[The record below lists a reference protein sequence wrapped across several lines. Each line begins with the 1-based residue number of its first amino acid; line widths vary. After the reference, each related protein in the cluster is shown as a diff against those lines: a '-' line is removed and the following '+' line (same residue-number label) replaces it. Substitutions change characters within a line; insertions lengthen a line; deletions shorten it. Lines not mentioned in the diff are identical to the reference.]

1 MHSKYIIV
9 GSSHAALEA
18 ATAIRL
24 IDAEG
29 ALTLL
34 TRDAHLPYSPTILP
48 YLVSGRARPDK
59 VVLRGQDYFRDNA
72 IAYVPGAAAVSLDPA
87 QSSLRLESGETWRY
101 DRLLIATGAA
111 PALPPVRGLNDVPFH
126 VLRSMDDAVDLRQAI
141 GQARSAIVLGAGLIG
156 MHAAENMAK
165 AGVAVSVVELQPHV
179 LSGYFEP
186 RASAIIERSFARNGV
201 RLLLGQSLASVERRG
216 EGCLATLADGKTIAA
231 DLLLVCTGVKPNI
244 GFLDGSGLEVD
255 SGILVDDWMRSSLP
269 NIWAA
274 GDVAQARGF
283 WGGKVVNGILP
294 NAVEQG
300 RIAGLGMVGDS
311 GVKPFPGAVP
321 LNTYSF
327 FGQQA
332 ISVGRGR
339 GRSGDG
345 CQIEIEESG
354 DEAVYRRIVLE
365 DGRLAGIATIN
376 DFVDAGIMWQ
386 LILRRTDLSPVKAA
400 FIADPRR
407 VGRQLMSQIWR

>member
-1 MHSKYIIV
+1 MHSKYLIA

-24 IDAEG
+24 VDADG
-29 ALTLL
+29 VLTLL
-34 TRDAHLPYSPTILP
+34 THDAHFPYSPTILP
-48 YLVSGRARPDK
+48 CVVSGRSRPDN
-59 VVLRGQDYFRDNA
+59 VVLRGQAYFDDNA
-72 IAYVPGAAAVSLDPA
+72 IAFVPDATVVSVDPT
-87 QSSLRLESGETWRY
+87 QSSLRLASGETWQY

-111 PALPPVRGLNDVPFH
+111 PMLPEVRGLADVPFH
-126 VLRSMDDAVDLRQAI
+126 VLRSMDDAVNLRQAM

-165 AGVAVSVVELQPHV
+165 SKIAVTVIELQPHA
-179 LSGYFEP
+179 LTGYFGP
-186 RASAIIERSFARNGV
+186 KASAIIERTFARNGV
-201 RLLLGQSLASVERRG
+201 RMLVGQTLRNVERRG
-216 EGCLATLADGKTIAA
+216 DGCLATLADGKMIAA

-244 GFLDGSGLEVD
+244 GFLDGSGIEVD
-255 SGILVDDWMRSSLP
+255 TGILVDDLMHANLP

-300 RIAGLGMVGDS
+300 RIAGAGMAGDA
-311 GVKPFPGAVP
+311 GVTPFAGAVP

-332 ISVGRGR
+332 ISVGRG
-339 GRSGDG
+339 SSCDG
-345 CQIEIEESG
+345 FEIEDSG
-354 DEAVYRRIVLE
+354 DEANGVYRHIVLNE
-365 DGRLAGIATIN
+365 GRLVGIATIN

-386 LILRRTDLSPVKAA
+386 LIRRGTDLSAVKTE
-400 FIADPRR
+400 FIANPQLTGRR
-407 VGRQLMSQIWR
+407 LMSQIWR

>member
-34 TRDAHLPYSPTILP
+34 TRDAHPPYSPTILP

-59 VVLRGQDYFRDNA
+59 VALRGPDYFRDNA
-72 IAYVPGAAAVSLDPA
+72 IAFVPGAAVAALDPA
-87 QSSLRLESGETWRY
+87 LSSLRLESGETWRY

-111 PALPPVRGLNDVPFH
+111 PALPPVRGLADVPFH
-126 VLRSMDDAVDLRQAI
+126 VLRSMDDAADLRQAI

-186 RASAIIERSFARNGV
+186 KASEIIEATFARNGV
-201 RLLLGQSLASVERRG
+201 RLLLGQSLADVERQG

-244 GFLDGSGLEVD
+244 GFLDGSGIEVD
-255 SGILVDDWMRSSLP
+255 SGILVDDWMRSNLP

-283 WGGKVVNGILP
+283 WGGKIVNGILP

-300 RIAGLGMVGDS
+300 RIAGLGMAGDA
-311 GVKPFPGAVP
+311 GVKPFPGAVL

-332 ISVGRGR
+332 ISVGHGR
-339 GRSGDG
+339 AGDG
-345 CQIEIEESG
+345 FEIAESG
-354 DEAVYRRIVLE
+354 GEDVYRRIVLK
-365 DGRLAGIATIN
+365 DGQLAGIATIN

>member
-1 MHSKYIIV
+1 MRSKYIIV

-48 YLVSGRARPDK
+48 YLVSGRSQPDN
-59 VVLRGQDYFRDNA
+59 VALRDQAYFHDNA
-72 IAYVPGAAAVSLDPA
+72 IALVPGATVVSLDPA
-87 QSSLRLESGETWRY
+87 QSSLRLASGETWQY

-111 PALPPVRGLNDVPFH
+111 PTLPPVRGLTDVPFH

-165 AGVAVSVVELQPHV
+165 AKVAVTVVELQPHV

-186 RASAIIERSFARNGV
+186 RASAIIERTFARNGV
-201 RLLLGQSLASVERRG
+201 RMVMGQSLSSVERQG
-216 EGCLATLADGKTIAA
+216 DGCLATLADGTTIAA
-231 DLLLVCTGVKPNI
+231 DLLLVCTGVTPNI
-244 GFLDGSGLEVD
+244 GFLNGSGIEVD
-255 SGILVDDWMRSSLP
+255 AGILVDDWMRTSLP

-300 RIAGLGMVGDS
+300 RIAGLGMADDAD
-311 GVKPFPGAVP
+311 VKPFPGAVP

-339 GRSGDG
+339 AGDG
-345 CQIEIEESG
+345 FEIEESG
-354 DEAVYRRIVLE
+354 DEAVYRRIVLK
-365 DGRLAGIATIN
+365 DGQLVGIATIN

-386 LILRRTDLSPVKAA
+386 LILRRTDLSSVKAA
-400 FIADPRR
+400 FIANPRLT
-407 VGRQLMSQIWR
+407 GRQLMSQIWR

>member
-1 MHSKYIIV
+1 MHSKYLII

-24 IDAEG
+24 IDTDC

-34 TRDAHLPYSPTILP
+34 TRDDHLPYSPTILP
-48 YLVSGRARPDK
+48 YVVSGRSQPDD
-59 VVLRGQDYFRDNA
+59 VNLRDKTYFHDSA
-72 IAYVPGAAAVSLDPA
+72 IKFVPGATVISVEPT
-87 QSSLRLESGETWRY
+87 QSSLRLASAETWQY
-101 DRLLIATGAA
+101 DRLLIATGAV
-111 PALPPVRGLNDVPFH
+111 PMLPPVAGLTNVPFH
-126 VLRSMDDAVDLRQAI
+126 VMRSMDDAVKLRQAI
-141 GQARSAIVLGAGLIG
+141 GQAGSAIVLGAGLIG

-165 AGVAVSVVELQPHV
+165 AKIAVTVVELQAHA
-179 LSGYFEP
+179 LSTYFEP
-186 RASAIIERSFARNGV
+186 RASAIIEGIFARNGI
-201 RLLLGQSLASVERRG
+201 RMLMGQTLSSVAQQG
-216 EGCLATLADGKTIAA
+216 DGCIATLADGRTIAA

-244 GFLDGSGLEVD
+244 GFLNGSGIEVD
-255 SGILVDDWMRSSLP
+255 TGILVDDWMRTSVP

-283 WGGKVVNGILP
+283 WGGNVVNGILP

-300 RIAGLGMVGDS
+300 RIAGLGMADDA

-332 ISVGRGR
+332 ISVGRA
-339 GRSGDG
+339 SAGDG
-345 CQIEIEESG
+345 SEIEESSNEG
-354 DEAVYRRIVLE
+354 VYRRIVLK
-365 DGRLAGIATIN
+365 DGQLVGIATIN

-386 LILRRTDLSPVKAA
+386 LIRRRTDLSSVKSE
-400 FIADPRR
+400 FIANPKLT
-407 VGRQLMSQIWR
+407 GRQLMSQIWR

>member
-1 MHSKYIIV
+1 MHSKYLIA

-24 IDAEG
+24 VDADG
-29 ALTLL
+29 AVTLL

-48 YLVSGRARPDK
+48 YVVSGRSQPDN
-59 VVLRGQDYFRDNA
+59 VVLRGPAYFNDNA
-72 IAYVPGAAAVSLDPA
+72 IAFVPGATVVSVDPA
-87 QSSLRLESGETWRY
+87 QSSLRLASGETWRY

-111 PALPPVRGLNDVPFH
+111 PMLPDVRGLTDVPFH
-126 VLRSMDDAVDLRQAI
+126 VLRSMADAVNLRQAM

-165 AGVAVSVVELQPHV
+165 AKIAVTVIELQPHA
-179 LSGYFEP
+179 LAGYFEP
-186 RASAIIERSFARNGV
+186 RASAIIERTFARNGV
-201 RLLLGQSLASVERRG
+201 RMLLGQTLRSVERRG
-216 EGCLATLADGKTIAA
+216 DGCLATLADGKTIAA

-244 GFLDGSGLEVD
+244 GFLHGSNIAVD
-255 SGILVDDWMRSSLP
+255 TGILVDDLMRTNVA

-283 WGGKVVNGILP
+283 WGGNVVNGILP

-300 RIAGLGMVGDS
+300 RIAGAGMADDA
-311 GVKPFPGAVP
+311 GVTPFAGAVP

-332 ISVGRGR
+332 ISVGRGN
-339 GRSGDG
+339 SCDG
-345 CQIEIEESG
+345 FEIEDSA
-354 DEAVYRRIVLE
+354 DEANGVYRHIVLN
-365 DGRLAGIATIN
+365 DGQLVGIATIN

-386 LILRRTDLSPVKAA
+386 LIRRGTDLSAVKAE
-400 FIADPRR
+400 FIANPQLTGRR
-407 VGRQLMSQIWR
+407 LMSQLWR

>member
-59 VVLRGQDYFRDNA
+59 VALCGPDYFRDNA
-72 IAYVPGAAAVSLDPA
+72 IAFVPGATVAALDPA
-87 QSSLRLESGETWRY
+87 LASLRLESGETWRY

-111 PALPPVRGLNDVPFH
+111 PALPPIRGLNEVPFH

-165 AGVAVSVVELQPHV
+165 AKVAVSVVELQPHV

-186 RASAIIERSFARNGV
+186 KASAIIESTFARNGV
-201 RLLLGQSLASVERRG
+201 RLVLGQSLDRVERRG

-244 GFLDGSGLEVD
+244 GFLNGSGIEVD
-255 SGILVDDWMRSSLP
+255 FGILVDDWMRSNLP

-300 RIAGLGMVGDS
+300 RIAGLGMAGDAS
-311 GVKPFPGAVP
+311 VKPFPGAVP

-332 ISVGRGR
+332 ISVGNGR
-339 GRSGDG
+339 AGDG
-345 CQIEIEESG
+345 VEITESG
-354 DEAVYRRIVLE
+354 DEAVYRRIVLK
-365 DGRLAGIATIN
+365 DGKLAGIATIN

-407 VGRQLMSQIWR
+407 VGRQLMSQLWR

>member
-59 VVLRGQDYFRDNA
+59 VVLRGQNYFRDNA

-87 QSSLRLESGETWRY
+87 LESLRLESGETWRY

-111 PALPPVRGLNDVPFH
+111 PALPPVRGLDDVPFH

-141 GQARSAIVLGAGLIG
+141 GQARSAIVLGAGPIG
-156 MHAAENMAK
+156 MHAAENMAQ

-201 RLLLGQSLASVERRG
+201 RLVLGQSLASVERRG
-216 EGCLATLADGKTIAA
+216 EGCLAMLADGKTIAA

-255 SGILVDDWMRSSLP
+255 AGILVDDWMRTSLP

-300 RIAGLGMVGDS
+300 RIAGLGMAGDA

-339 GRSGDG
+339 GHAGAG